1 MVDGRSGAGQA
12 GLSLVEVLVA
22 VAIASIIVV
31 VLANALIASIRV
43 DAGTRRNQ
51 TLSQALT
58 TLADGV
64 GVSQFVSCGIEA
76 QDECR
81 YVPAG
86 TCTSTTTTTSTAPPD
101 PSTTT
106 TSTPACAVTVVTSAD
121 VELPRTTPAQQ
132 AYFEVLSDFVDDAQR
147 TEVFDGTTFDVTSV
161 RFWSPTPSTAD
172 APGAG
177 DWTGT
182 DSSAGL
188 AELTLSATRDGSTQ
202 TLVVLKRDPGVRA

>member
-1 MVDGRSGAGQA
+1 MTGGTRGGGQS
-12 GLSLVEVLVA
+12 GLSLIEVLVA

-43 DAGTRRNQ
+43 DASTRRTQ

-64 GVSQFVSCGIEA
+64 GVGQFVSCGIDA
-76 QDECR
+76 ADECR

-86 TCTSTTTTTSTAPPD
+86 TCTSTTTTSTAPPD

-106 TSTPACAVTVVTSAD
+106 TTTPACAVTVVTAAEVTS
-121 VELPRTTPAQQ
+121 PRTTPAQQ
-132 AYFEVLSDFVDDAQR
+132 AYFEVLSDFVADAQR
-147 TEVFDGTTFDVTSV
+147 DEVFDGTTFDVTSV
-161 RFWSPTPSTAD
+161 RFWAPTPSTAD

-188 AELTLSATRDGSTQ
+188 VELTLSATRDGSTQ